1 MKAIIIDL
9 NSEVQ
14 TYENISDVIVPET
27 RDEPFV
33 LVKDEQDRTIAVIP
47 VDLISGIFLDYE
59 DNEEEENDEDAKYN
73 AFDEDAFNR
82 LDNSFSPSHYW
93 ASDR

>member
-33 LVKDEQDRTIAVIP
+33 LVKDEEDRTIAVIS

-59 DNEEEENDEDAKYN
+59 DDEEEDNED
-73 AFDEDAFNR
+73 
-82 LDNSFSPSHYW
+82 
-93 ASDR
+93 

>member
-33 LVKDEQDRTIAVIP
+33 LVKDEEDRTIAVIS

-59 DNEEEENDEDAKYN
+59 DNEEEDNEDAKYN
-73 AFDEDAFNR
+73 AFDEDAFNK
-82 LDNSFSPSHYW
+82 LDNGFAPSHYW

>member
-1 MKAIIIDL
+1 MKAIIVDL

-14 TYENISDVIVPET
+14 TYANIGDVIVPET

-47 VDLISGIFLDYE
+47 IDLISGIFLDYE
-59 DNEEEENDEDAKYN
+59 DDEEEDEETKYNALDEDAL
-73 AFDEDAFNR
+73 NR
-82 LDNSFSPSHYW
+82 LENSFSPSHYW